1 VFFDFRRL
9 SRILAISAPIV
20 VMVAT
25 TSAQTL
31 AGSVTGQVT
40 DPQGNAIPGALVS
53 IQNPV
58 SGFNHATKS
67 DATGSFSFENVPFG
81 SYHVAITASGFAST
95 AADVDL
101 RGAVPV
107 VLKPQLALSSVA
119 TTVNVTAGAEDV
131 VSNTPTAH
139 TDLDASAIT
148 QIPTRTRTLP

>member
-1 VFFDFRRL
+1 
-9 SRILAISAPIV
+9 
-20 VMVAT
+20 
-25 TSAQTL
+25 
-31 AGSVTGQVT
+31 
-40 DPQGNAIPGALVS
+40 
-53 IQNPV
+53 
-58 SGFNHATKS
+58 
-67 DATGSFSFENVPFG
+67 VPFG